1 VPINAGFTFEIFQLF
16 WICFILYQARICIS
30 LARALDDN
38 GLGTLGADFFFH
50 KGESMMSPV
59 KKFAMAA
66 GLMGMLVTP
75 AMIHSDGF
83 NFNVRVGDD
92 DEAHFHFGGHHN
104 PLIMK
109 AARQLQ
115 NAKHTLWEARDDFHG
130 HKAAAV
136 QAINAAL
143 DELRMAEEHRH

>member
-1 VPINAGFTFEIFQLF
+1 
-16 WICFILYQARICIS
+16 
-30 LARALDDN
+30 
-38 GLGTLGADFFFH
+38 
-50 KGESMMSPV
+50 MMSPV

-66 GLMGMLVTP
+66 GLLGLLSAP

-92 DEAHFHFGGHHN
+92 DEAHFHFNGGHHH
-104 PLIMK
+104 PMIIR
-109 AARQLQ
+109 AAQQLR
-115 NAKHTLWEARDDFHG
+115 NAKHTLWEAKNDFNG

-143 DELRMAEEHRH
+143 DELRMAEERH